1 MACNHENVSCAT
13 SADWQFVCADC
24 GHTWGD
30 LTHPN
35 ADPKVQSVSDLD
47 EWAGLCW
54 GNCADDDLFCDDSE
68 ESQLA

>member
-13 SADWQFVCADC
+13 SSDWQFVCADC
-24 GHTWGD
+24 GHTWGN

-47 EWAGLCW
+47 EWAGL
-54 GNCADDDLFCDDSE
+54 
-68 ESQLA
+68 